1 MQASLP
7 VQELEPLDAV
17 QSACN
22 IQLAAV
28 NLQNIVG
35 CIRPCREKDQPGRM
49 RYTSYWR
56 PTANGK
62 TDYLSI
68 TIVNN
73 ATAQVQ
79 VNTPI

>member
-1 MQASLP
+1 MQASLA
-7 VQELEPLDAV
+7 VQKLELLDAV
-17 QSACN
+17 EVGLQRSTCCC
-22 IQLAAV
+22 QLA
-28 NLQNIVG
+28 VG
-35 CIRPCREKDQPGRM
+35 CVQPCREKDQPGRM

-73 ATAQVQ
+73 ATAQVR

>member
-1 MQASLP
+1 
-7 VQELEPLDAV
+7 
-17 QSACN
+17 
-22 IQLAAV
+22 
-28 NLQNIVG
+28 
-35 CIRPCREKDQPGRM
+35 M

-73 ATAQVQ
+73 ATAQVRAS
-79 VNTPI
+79 TPEAASSVCSHHSTC